1 MKAVVAE
8 ADKASLQ
15 TLGLRQV
22 NKAALIRLGVVFLL
36 SGASSLLYQVGWQR
50 LLTINYGVG
59 PVSVTLIVSMYML
72 GLGLGALAGGA
83 LAQRYAG
90 KSVLIYCLCEALLG
104 LFGLAS
110 IPILQWLGHS
120 TSSAS
125 FGVYCLCIC
134 AFLSLPTILMGMT
147 LPLLT
152 ETLTRLDNSFTSVVS
167 TLYAVNTYGAALGA
181 IFGAYVLISFLGLD
195 FAVYTA
201 VAINLLLA
209 ASVYFALPKFK
220 SDNQSDQV
228 NITPAKT
235 TKEPDIPLGTKVYLW
250 VFATGFVAIG
260 LEIVWFRTIEIIVKS
275 SPYAFA
281 TVLGIYLTGIA
292 LGSWFINDFL
302 KIRPDTNRPRLYFG
316 LQCAISVYVMLT
328 YVLLVTYPVKKL
340 IALSN
345 TQELHPALTIN
356 IFESISAFQNGWFA
370 YFDILLWPTIF
381 MLVPTILMGASFP
394 LISSITHRAG
404 SNSGK
409 TVGTVYFFTITGNV
423 MGGIITGFVLLQYI
437 GTAMT
442 VLALCLIGLT
452 VFSWP
457 MIASITHKKHKFI
470 FALLLL
476 LPLIALTRYP
486 SSTALI
492 KALHPDAGK
501 DFNCYVQESS
511 SCIDLAY
518 NKDETVWHF
527 INGLAHGGRLP
538 HMYGYAVRAI
548 DSLCCAKK
556 HENIL
561 VIGYGTGT
569 IVETVLRTPTVKSVT
584 MVELN
589 EAVMVNLKKMPLF
602 RKLLADNRIHV
613 VIDDGRR
620 YLNSVNTKY
629 DVVLMDPLRSS
640 TAYSNNIYSR
650 EFFEIIKAH
659 LNEGGVLMVWL
670 DNLDVIPKTLT
681 TVFKHM
687 RLDHSFCIV
696 SDSELNLEQSLKN
709 EMLKTYTTEEQ
720 KLLSVNEHYL
730 GDETYVKEAT
740 RNYPINT
747 DLKPVTEYH
756 LGQLLHAR
764 HK

>member
-8 ADKASLQ
+8 ADKAISQ
-15 TLGLRQV
+15 IQGLRQV
-22 NKAALIRLGVVFLL
+22 NKAALIRLSIVFLL

-110 IPILQWLGHS
+110 IPILQWLGHA

-125 FGVYCLCIC
+125 FAIYCLCIC

-181 IFGAYVLISFLGLD
+181 IVGAYVLISFFGLD
-195 FAVYTA
+195 CAIYTA

-209 ASVYFALPKFK
+209 SSVYFALPRFK
-220 SDNQSDQV
+220 SSDGPQTQTLSSTTTDNASQ
-228 NITPAKT
+228 
-235 TKEPDIPLGTKVYLW
+235 IPLGTKIYLW

-292 LGSWFINDFL
+292 LGSWFINDYL
-302 KIRPDTNRPRLYFG
+302 KARPGTNRPTLYFV
-316 LQCAISVYVMLT
+316 LQCLISIYVLLN

-345 TQELHPALTIN
+345 TQELHPALTTN
-356 IFESISAFQNGWFA
+356 IFESMAAFQNGWFA

-404 SNSGK
+404 ANSGK

-423 MGGIITGFVLLQYI
+423 MGGIITGFVLLQHI

-442 VLALCLIGLT
+442 ALVLCMIGLT
-452 VFSWP
+452 VFSLP
-457 MIASITHKKHKFI
+457 LYKSLTSKKQKTF

-476 LPLIALTRYP
+476 LPLLALLRYP

-492 KALHPDAGK
+492 KALHPDPGK
-501 DFNCYVQESS
+501 DFSCYVQESS

-602 RKLLADNRIHV
+602 QKLLADKRIHI

-620 YLNSVNTKY
+620 YLNSVDTKY

-659 LNEGGVLMVWL
+659 LSEGGVLMVWL

-681 TVFKHM
+681 SVFKHM

-696 SDSELNLEQSLKN
+696 SDSDLTLDQSLKT
-709 EMLKTYTTEEQ
+709 EMLKTYTSQEQ

-730 GDETYVKEAT
+730 GDENYLKAAT
-740 RNYPINT
+740 REYPINN
-747 DLKPVTEYH
+747 DLRPVTEYH
-756 LGQLLHAR
+756 LGQLLHAS

>member
-1 MKAVVAE
+1 
-8 ADKASLQ
+8 
-15 TLGLRQV
+15 
-22 NKAALIRLGVVFLL
+22 
-36 SGASSLLYQVGWQR
+36 
-50 LLTINYGVG
+50 
-59 PVSVTLIVSMYML
+59 
-72 GLGLGALAGGA
+72 
-83 LAQRYAG
+83 
-90 KSVLIYCLCEALLG
+90 
-104 LFGLAS
+104 
-110 IPILQWLGHS
+110 
-120 TSSAS
+120 
-125 FGVYCLCIC
+125 
-134 AFLSLPTILMGMT
+134 
-147 LPLLT
+147 
-152 ETLTRLDNSFTSVVS
+152 
-167 TLYAVNTYGAALGA
+167 
-181 IFGAYVLISFLGLD
+181 
-195 FAVYTA
+195 
-201 VAINLLLA
+201 
-209 ASVYFALPKFK
+209 
-220 SDNQSDQV
+220 
-228 NITPAKT
+228 
-235 TKEPDIPLGTKVYLW
+235 
-250 VFATGFVAIG
+250 
-260 LEIVWFRTIEIIVKS
+260 
-275 SPYAFA
+275 
-281 TVLGIYLTGIA
+281 
-292 LGSWFINDFL
+292 
-302 KIRPDTNRPRLYFG
+302 
-316 LQCAISVYVMLT
+316 
-328 YVLLVTYPVKKL
+328 
-340 IALSN
+340 
-345 TQELHPALTIN
+345 
-356 IFESISAFQNGWFA
+356 
-370 YFDILLWPTIF
+370 
-381 MLVPTILMGASFP
+381 
-394 LISSITHRAG
+394 
-404 SNSGK
+404 
-409 TVGTVYFFTITGNV
+409 
-423 MGGIITGFVLLQYI
+423 
-437 GTAMT
+437 
-442 VLALCLIGLT
+442 
-452 VFSWP
+452 

-602 RKLLADNRIHV
+602 QKLLDDKRLNV

-659 LNEGGVLMVWL
+659 LNDGGVLMVWL

-696 SDSELNLEQSLKN
+696 SDSELALDQSLKD
-709 EMLKTYTTEEQ
+709 EMLKTYTSEEQ

-730 GDETYVKEAT
+730 GDESYVKEMT
-740 RNYPINT
+740 RDFPINT

-756 LGQLLHAR
+756 LGQLLHATR
-764 HK
+764 K

>member
-8 ADKASLQ
+8 AEQASSQ
-15 TLGLRQV
+15 TLGLKQV
-22 NKAALIRLGVVFLL
+22 NKAALIRLGIVFLL

-90 KSVLIYCLCEALLG
+90 RSVLIYCLCEALLG

-181 IFGAYVLISFLGLD
+181 IVGAYVLISFLGLD

-220 SDNQSDQV
+220 SDNQPDQV
-228 NITPAKT
+228 NIAAVKT
-235 TKEPDIPLGTKVYLW
+235 ASEPDIPLGTKVYLW

-302 KIRPDTNRPRLYFG
+302 KARPDTNRPRLYFG
-316 LQCAISVYVMLT
+316 LQCAISAYVMLT
-328 YVLLVTYPVKKL
+328 YILLVTYPVKKL

-345 TQELHPALTIN
+345 TQELHPALTTN
-356 IFESISAFQNGWFA
+356 IFESVSAFQNGWFA

-423 MGGIITGFVLLQYI
+423 MGGIVTGFVLLQYI

-442 VLALCLIGLT
+442 VLVLCLIGLT

-457 MIASITHKKHKFI
+457 MIASITNPKHKVA

-501 DFNCYVQESS
+501 DFKCYVQESS

-556 HENIL
+556 HEDIL

-602 RKLLADNRIHV
+602 QKLLADNRIHI

-620 YLNSVNTKY
+620 YLNSVDTKY

-696 SDSELNLEQSLKN
+696 SDSALTLDQSLKN
-709 EMLKTYTTEEQ
+709 EMLKTYTNEEQ

-740 RNYPINT
+740 QSYPINT

>member
-1 MKAVVAE
+1 
-8 ADKASLQ
+8 
-15 TLGLRQV
+15 
-22 NKAALIRLGVVFLL
+22 
-36 SGASSLLYQVGWQR
+36 
-50 LLTINYGVG
+50 
-59 PVSVTLIVSMYML
+59 YML

-548 DSLCCAKK
+548 DSLCCAK
-556 HENIL
+556 
-561 VIGYGTGT
+561 
-569 IVETVLRTPTVKSVT
+569 
-584 MVELN
+584 
-589 EAVMVNLKKMPLF
+589 
-602 RKLLADNRIHV
+602 
-613 VIDDGRR
+613 
-620 YLNSVNTKY
+620 NTKTSWS
-629 DVVLMDPLRSS
+629 LAMGL
-640 TAYSNNIYSR
+640 A
-650 EFFEIIKAH
+650 
-659 LNEGGVLMVWL
+659 
-670 DNLDVIPKTLT
+670 
-681 TVFKHM
+681 
-687 RLDHSFCIV
+687 
-696 SDSELNLEQSLKN
+696 QS
-709 EMLKTYTTEEQ
+709 
-720 KLLSVNEHYL
+720 
-730 GDETYVKEAT
+730 
-740 RNYPINT
+740 
-747 DLKPVTEYH
+747 
-756 LGQLLHAR
+756 
-764 HK
+764 

>member
-8 ADKASLQ
+8 ADKASSQ
-15 TLGLRQV
+15 TLGLRQI
-22 NKAALIRLGVVFLL
+22 NKAALIRLAVVFLL

-83 LAQRYAG
+83 MAQRYAG

-167 TLYAVNTYGAALGA
+167 TLYAVNTFGAALGA
-181 IFGAYVLISFLGLD
+181 IVGAYVLISFLGLD

-220 SDNQSDQV
+220 SDNKSDQTK
-228 NITPAKT
+228 IAPAKT
-235 TKEPDIPLGTKVYLW
+235 SSEPDIPLGTKVYLW

-292 LGSWFINDFL
+292 LGSWFINDYL
-302 KIRPDTNRPRLYFG
+302 KARPDTNRPRLYFG

-345 TQELHPALTIN
+345 TQELHPALTTN
-356 IFESISAFQNGWFA
+356 IFESFSAFQNGWFA

-381 MLVPTILMGASFP
+381 MLVPTMLMGASFP
-394 LISSITHRAG
+394 LISSITHKAG

-423 MGGIITGFVLLQYI
+423 MGGIVTGFVLLQYI

-442 VLALCLIGLT
+442 VLVLCLIGLT

-457 MIASITHKKHKFI
+457 MIASITHKKHKII

-501 DFNCYVQESS
+501 DFDCYVQESS

-518 NKDETVWHF
+518 NKGETVWHF

-569 IVETVLRTPTVKSVT
+569 IVETVLRTPEVKSVT

-620 YLNSVNTKY
+620 YLNSVDTKY

-696 SDSELNLEQSLKN
+696 SDSKLILDQSLKI
-709 EMLKTYTTEEQ
+709 EMLKTYTDQEK

-730 GDETYVKEAT
+730 GDENYVKEVT

-756 LGQLLHAR
+756 LGQLLYAGN
-764 HK
+764 K